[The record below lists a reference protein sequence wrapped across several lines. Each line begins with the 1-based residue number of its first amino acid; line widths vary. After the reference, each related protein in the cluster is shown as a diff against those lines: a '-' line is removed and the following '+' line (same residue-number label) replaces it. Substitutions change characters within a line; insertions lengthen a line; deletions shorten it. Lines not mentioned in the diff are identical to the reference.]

1 MQHFLY
7 CLDFLAVV
15 FCSFEG
21 WSGCARLPPTGTEK
35 MLIIS
40 ENVEGY
46 FENVLNGSV
55 SETCANIR
63 EQVHPWNAGNTVGM
77 LKVLA
82 ERTMAN
88 VCCQAEVENKPDKLT
103 NY

>member
-1 MQHFLY
+1 MY
-7 CLDFLAVV
+7 CLDLLAVL

-35 MLIIS
+35 LLIIS

-46 FENVLNGSV
+46 FENLLNGLV
-55 SETCANIR
+55 SETYANITD
-63 EQVHPWNAGNTVGM
+63 QDAGSAVDAGHTVSM
-77 LKVLA
+77 LKVEA
-82 ERTMAN
+82 ERTMEN
-88 VCCQAEVENKPDKLT
+88 IRCQAEVENKPDKQT